1 MPPTTRTTTN
11 HMGVVARIMRG
22 GVVDDYDAWW
32 VRGEDWRAAKE
43 EADKWRM
50 KAETNKRYL
59 DEANGHLS
67 MRTSLTVTL
76 EEKVRDLESQLGA
89 LGLSTMASALI
100 DATEEW
106 RSAAAS
112 RSTQV
117 NNLEKQLRDEQEEHA
132 EVVRKY
138 SHKVDDLEELLNDE
152 RNEYEAV
159 LGEKSSLLGEVDSL
173 KETLEE
179 LTKKVD
185 VLEEEQR
192 VVVEPD
198 EEEGQQSNIE
208 IYERMLP
215 EGYSFNKSIAAHDH
229 HYNIKR
235 DKKHIGLRLDIDGAD
250 TYLSTFS
257 ISQAQERDEDC
268 CGIPLQRLKTMIE
281 GHTNGWDRVNIY
293 PSQKWT
299 KRTIVKPRTKNITDI
314 GAEEFR
320 SILSKF
326 A

>member
-1 MPPTTRTTTN
+1 MSLTN
-11 HMGVVARIMRG
+11 LRLQEHLREAITW
-22 GVVDDYDAWW
+22 VDKGF
-32 VRGEDWRAAKE
+32 VRKE
-43 EADKWRM
+43 EFEVLKH
-50 KAETNKRYL
+50 KIFLENKERRNEVY
-59 DEANGHLS
+59 
-67 MRTSLTVTL
+67 
-76 EEKVRDLESQLGA
+76 DLESKLVAANLQVTTLQKQVKNA
-89 LGLSTMASALI
+89 QMVI
-100 DATEEW
+100 HQFKDDIEEW

-112 RSTQV
+112 RSAQV
-117 NNLEKQLRDEQEEHA
+117 RNLEKQLRDEQEEHD
-132 EVVRKY
+132 EIVRKY

-152 RNEYEAV
+152 RNEYESV
-159 LGEKSSLLGEVDSL
+159 LIDKCSLLGEANSL
-173 KETLEE
+173 KGIVEE
-179 LTKKVD
+179 LTEKIAL
-185 VLEEEQR
+185 LEEAQR
-192 VVVEPD
+192 SVVEPD
-198 EEEGQQSNIE
+198 EETPQPTIE
-208 IYERMLP
+208 IYARMLP
-215 EGYSFNKSIAAHDH
+215 EGYSFNESMIAGALD

-235 DKKHIGLRLDIDGAD
+235 DKKHIGLRLDIVGDD

-293 PSQKWT
+293 PIQKWT